1 MHPGQSKLQD
11 RGRKGVADKSA
22 FNYEAYRLYS
32 ADQVLGSIQKST
44 GPCFF
49 KHDGRQQLAQGIHV
63 QGAVKTDTSGYVWKC
78 YAVTHT
84 PKLHSAAFHLAL
96 S

>member
-32 ADQVLGSIQKST
+32 VDQVLGSVQKST
-44 GPCFF
+44 GPCFV
-49 KHDGRQQLAQGIHV
+49 KHDGSHQLAQGIHV
-63 QGAVKTDTSGYVWKC
+63 QGAVKTETSGYVWKC
-78 YAVTHT
+78 
-84 PKLHSAAFHLAL
+84 
-96 S
+96 